1 MLRGHRTAY
10 LSLFDEPETRAIPTP
25 ERRGR
30 SEELINKRNELILHR
45 HYYYIK
51 IMSRQYGVTLKAL
64 EEEFFLSQRTI
75 TDIFQQSVLLK
86 ELNQMKPGVK
96 YFKEKYPFMVW

>member
-1 MLRGHRTAY
+1 
-10 LSLFDEPETRAIPTP
+10 
-25 ERRGR
+25 
-30 SEELINKRNELILHR
+30 
-45 HYYYIK
+45 
-51 IMSRQYGVTLKAL
+51 MSRQYGVTLKAL